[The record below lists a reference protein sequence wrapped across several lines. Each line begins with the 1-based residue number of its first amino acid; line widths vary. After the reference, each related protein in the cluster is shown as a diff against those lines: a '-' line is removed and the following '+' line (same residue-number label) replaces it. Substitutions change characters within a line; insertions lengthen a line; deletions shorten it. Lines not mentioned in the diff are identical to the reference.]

1 MFFHVR
7 ANGEVY
13 TTDFSLQDNDSDT
26 DSPTRTVVLNCS
38 APETAQEC
46 FNYFAESNFSMAEA
60 S

>member
-26 DSPTRTVVLNCS
+26 DLPTRTVVLNCS
-38 APETAQEC
+38 AYETAQEC
-46 FNYFAESNFSMAEA
+46 YNYFSQSNVDLAAA

>member
-26 DSPTRTVVLNCS
+26 NLPTRTVVLNCT
-38 APETAQEC
+38 AYETAQEC
-46 FNYFAESNFSMAEA
+46 FNYFSQSNVGVAAVS
-60 S
+60 

>member
-13 TTDFSLQDNDSDT
+13 NTDFSLQDKDSET
-26 DSPTRTVVLNCS
+26 DLPTRTVVLNCS
-38 APETAQEC
+38 AYETALEC
-46 FNYFAESNFSMAEA
+46 YSYFSQSNVGMAVA

>member
-13 TTDFSLQDNDSDT
+13 TTDISMQDNDSGT
-26 DSPTRTVVLNCS
+26 DLPSRTVVLNCS
-38 APETAQEC
+38 SLETAEEC
-46 FNYFAESNFSMAEA
+46 FGYFSQSNFEMAEA